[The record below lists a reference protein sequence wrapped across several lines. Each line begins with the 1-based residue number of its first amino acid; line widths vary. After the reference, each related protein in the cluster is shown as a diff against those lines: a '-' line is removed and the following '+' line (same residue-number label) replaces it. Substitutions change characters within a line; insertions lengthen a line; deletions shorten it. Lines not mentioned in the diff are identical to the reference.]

1 MIHFLIVPAS
11 PLKKQPSKE
20 SINSQQSHNSR
31 SALLPEEP
39 AAVEEE
45 LIVSTNVP
53 SSMAARFHTAPGRLR
68 HPSLTSSQGE
78 AKLGRMQLTLH
89 YSVQRQKLVVVVH
102 KIA

>member
-1 MIHFLIVPAS
+1 MIHFLIVPPS

-20 SINSQQSHNSR
+20 SINSQSHNSS

-45 LIVSTNVP
+45 LIVNTSVP
-53 SSMAARFHTAPGRLR
+53 SSSVVRFHAVQGHLR
-68 HPSLTSSQGE
+68 HSSMTSSQGE
-78 AKLGRMQLTLH
+78 AKLGRIQLTLR